1 MYPKEKRKVNF
12 IKQLVKVFD
21 LFEEDKRITPYHISL
36 YYSLFMSWNHFSFEN
51 PISISRQEQMR
62 HSKIGSV
69 NTYLKCLKEL
79 DAWGYIKY
87 KPSRNPQKGS
97 EIYLFIFDTTTDT
110 CINSDTI
117 KTDTSAGT
125 TSEPQVRPLINYIK
139 HTETNLN
146 TNSKELV
153 NTKNSNNENIDFKKE
168 ADAKHQDFQN
178 PKVKNA
184 IPKNLEEVETY
195 FLEKEKPKSEAN
207 KFFNHYEANGWLVG
221 KNKMKNWRAAA
232 NNWMA
237 NIGKY
242 NNSHQKEKTNY
253 LHVDQDKDYSIPL

>member
-1 MYPKEKRKVNF
+1 MNYIKHLSSVHEKIIADDR
-12 IKQLVKVFD
+12 LS
-21 LFEEDKRITPYHISL
+21 PWHISL
-36 YYSLFMSWNHFSFEN
+36 YYALFHNWNFNQFSDTFQIVRRLLMLE
-51 PISISRQEQMR
+51 
-62 HSKIGSV
+62 SKIGSV
-69 NTYLKCLKEL
+69 NTYTRCLKEL
-79 DAWGYIKY
+79 NAWGYIKY
-87 KPSRNPQKGS
+87 FPSYNPHKS
-97 EIYLFIFDTTTDT
+97 SVVNIITFDTSTD
-110 CINSDTI
+110 NGSD
-117 KTDTSAGT
+117 KGTDTST
-125 TSEPQVRPLINYIK
+125 DNSRETSYKTYINNKNSI
-139 HTETNLN
+139 N

-153 NTKNSNNENIDFKKE
+153 NTQNENEENFVFKKE
-168 ADAKHQDFQN
+168 ADAKHKDFQN

-184 IPKNLEEVETY
+184 IPKNLEEVEAY

-242 NNSHQKEKTNY
+242 DSKPQKEKTTY

>member
-1 MYPKEKRKVNF
+1 MNY
-12 IKQLVKVFD
+12 IKQLSTVIEKFS
-21 LFEEDKRITPYHISL
+21 EDDRLNTAHVSL
-36 YYSLFMSWNHFSFEN
+36 YLALFQLWNLNRFKN
-51 PISISRQEQMR
+51 PISINRAEVMKI
-62 HSKIGSV
+62 SKIGSKGTYHRCL
-69 NTYLKCLKEL
+69 NDLNNWSYLKYE
-79 DAWGYIKY
+79 
-87 KPSRNPQKGS
+87 PSHNPLKGS
-97 EIYLFIFDTTTDT
+97 IVYMFNFE
-110 CINSDTI
+110 
-117 KTDTSAGT
+117 TSIEQASVQVQGQLEVQVAGQV
-125 TSEPQVRPLINYIK
+125 SEPSINYTKLSKQKKTIS
-139 HTETNLN
+139 N

-153 NTKNSNNENIDFKKE
+153 NTQNENEENFVFKKE